1 MSDQDS
7 APGAELRG
15 FERSLVQAEQTLDRF
30 LEVADVDTVFGEP
43 IRHGDTTIIPA
54 AEVLTGMG
62 FGSGFGRGSDSSD
75 KPKREGGGGGGGGGG
90 SVLARPVAVV
100 VASPDGVRVEPV
112 IDVTKVALAALT
124 AGGFM
129 LATWLGMARPKRPK

>member
-7 APGAELRG
+7 TSGAELRG
-15 FERSLVQAEQTLDRF
+15 FERSVAQAEQILDRF
-30 LEVADVDTVFGEP
+30 LEVAAVDTVFGEP
-43 IRHGDTTIIPA
+43 IRHGETTIVPA

-62 FGSGFGRGSDSSD
+62 FGFGFGRGSEGGD
-75 KPKREGGGGGGGGGG
+75 KPKHEGGGGGGGGGG

-100 VASPDGVRVEPV
+100 VASPQGVRVEPV

-129 LATWLGMARPKRPK
+129 LATWLGMRPK